1 MNWILGI
8 ILAVCIGISLGLIGG
23 GGSIL
28 ALPILKYV
36 MGVETKSAIAMTLII
51 VGIVSAIGAISHF
64 KQGNVNLKTAAL
76 FSPAAMLGAYL
87 GARITSLSIITP
99 TIQLIGFAT
108 IMLLAAFLMIRK
120 SSRKLNNQSM
130 GNLKGSF
137 EKDKF
142 DKDKFDKDD
151 LQDSFDKY
159 KFEKNKFYK
168 DKFYKDKFD
177 YQPQDAY
184 RLLLAPL
191 EGLVVGIIT
200 GFVGV
205 GGGFMIIPALVLLG
219 KTPMK
224 EAVGTSLLIITFKS
238 IAGFA
243 GYFGQVAID
252 LNLIIIFT
260 LAACLGS
267 ISGAYLSNFVQPK
280 QLEKSFGYFIIAV
293 AIFILIK
300 R

>member
-1 MNWILGI
+1 MSWILGI
-8 ILAVCIGISLGLIGG
+8 ILAVCIGITLGLIGG

-36 MGVETKSAIAMTLII
+36 MGVETKSAIAMTLVI
-51 VGIVSAIGAISHF
+51 VGIVSGIGTIPHW
-64 KQGNVNLKTAAL
+64 KQGNVNFKTAAL

-87 GARITSLSIITP
+87 GARIASLPIITS
-99 TIQLIGFAT
+99 TIQLICLAV
-108 IMLLAAFLMIRK
+108 IMLAAAFFMIRK
-120 SSRKLNNQSM
+120 SSGKSNHQSKD
-130 GNLKGSF
+130 NFGS
-137 EKDKF
+137 KHHDI
-142 DKDKFDKDD
+142 
-151 LQDSFDKY
+151 
-159 KFEKNKFYK
+159 
-168 DKFYKDKFD
+168 
-177 YQPQDAY
+177 Y

-191 EGLVVGIIT
+191 EGLVVGIVT
-200 GFVGV
+200 GFVGI

-252 LNLIIIFT
+252 LKLIIIFT
-260 LAACLGS
+260 LAACLGT
-267 ISGAYLSNFVQPK
+267 IYGAYLTNFVKPK
-280 QLEKSFGYFIIAV
+280 QLEKGFGYFVIAV

-300 R
+300 Q

>member
-8 ILAVCIGISLGLIGG
+8 ILATCVGIALGLIGG

-36 MGVETKSAIAMTLII
+36 MGVETKSAIAMTLAI
-51 VGIVSAIGAISHF
+51 VGIVSAIGTIPHW
-64 KQGNVNLKTAAL
+64 KQGNVNFKTAAL
-76 FSPAAMLGAYL
+76 FSPGAMLGSYL
-87 GARITSLSIITP
+87 GARIASLPIITS
-99 TIQLIGFAT
+99 TIQLICFAVM
-108 IMLLAAFLMIRK
+108 MLVAAFFMIRK
-120 SSRKLNNQSM
+120 SSRKLDREPKN
-130 GNLKGSF
+130 SF
-137 EKDKF
+137 EHKHN
-142 DKDKFDKDD
+142 
-151 LQDSFDKY
+151 Y
-159 KFEKNKFYK
+159 KHN
-168 DKFYKDKFD
+168 
-177 YQPQDAY
+177 DAY

-205 GGGFMIIPALVLLG
+205 GGGFMIIPTLVLLG

-238 IAGFA
+238 ITGFA

-252 LNLIIIFT
+252 LNLMIIFT
-260 LAACLGS
+260 LAACLG
-267 ISGAYLSNFVQPK
+267 IVSGAYLTNFVKPK
-280 QLEKSFGYFIIAV
+280 LLEKGFGYFVIAV

>member
-8 ILAVCIGISLGLIGG
+8 ILATCVGITLGLIGG

-36 MGVETKSAIAMTLII
+36 MGVETKSAIAMTLAI
-51 VGIVSAIGAISHF
+51 VGIVSAIGTIPHW
-64 KQGNVNLKTAAL
+64 KQGNVNFKTAAL
-76 FSPAAMLGAYL
+76 FSPGAMLGSYL
-87 GARITSLSIITP
+87 GARIASLPIITS
-99 TIQLIGFAT
+99 TIQLIGFA
-108 IMLLAAFLMIRK
+108 IMMLVAAFFMIRK
-120 SSRKLNNQSM
+120 SSRKLDRES
-130 GNLKGSF
+130 
-137 EKDKF
+137 KDGVE
-142 DKDKFDKDD
+142 
-151 LQDSFDKY
+151 Y
-159 KFEKNKFYK
+159 KHKHKHKHN
-168 DKFYKDKFD
+168 
-177 YQPQDAY
+177 DAY
-184 RLLLAPL
+184 RLLFAPL

-205 GGGFMIIPALVLLG
+205 GGGFMIIPTLVLLG

-238 IAGFA
+238 ITGFA

-252 LNLIIIFT
+252 VNLMIIFT
-260 LAACLGS
+260 IAACLG
-267 ISGAYLSNFVQPK
+267 IVSGAYLTNFVKPK
-280 QLEKSFGYFIIAV
+280 LLEKGFGYFVIAV

>member
-8 ILAVCIGISLGLIGG
+8 ILAVCIGITLGLIGG

-36 MGVETKSAIAMTLII
+36 MGVETKSAIAMTLAI
-51 VGIVSAIGAISHF
+51 VGIVSAIGVIPHW
-64 KQGNVNLKTAAL
+64 KQGNVNFKTAAL
-76 FSPAAMLGAYL
+76 FSPGAMLGAYL
-87 GARITSLSIITP
+87 GARIASLPIITS
-99 TIQLIGFAT
+99 TIQLICFAVM
-108 IMLLAAFLMIRK
+108 MLVAAFFMIRK
-120 SSRKLNNQSM
+120 SSRKPGNQFD
-130 GNLKGSF
+130 NQPKANF
-137 EKDKF
+137 EHKHNS
-142 DKDKFDKDD
+142 
-151 LQDSFDKY
+151 L
-159 KFEKNKFYK
+159 
-168 DKFYKDKFD
+168 
-177 YQPQDAY
+177 Y
-184 RLLLAPL
+184 RLLFAPL

-224 EAVGTSLLIITFKS
+224 EAVGTSLVIITFKS
-238 IAGFA
+238 ITGFA

-252 LNLIIIFT
+252 LNLMIIFT
-260 LAACLGS
+260 IAACLG
-267 ISGAYLSNFVQPK
+267 IVSGAYLTNFVKPK
-280 QLEKSFGYFIIAV
+280 QLEKGFGYFVIAV